1 MHTHR
6 TTTPARSR
14 MPSRILVLLA
24 VLALALAATAC
35 GDDSADSAS
44 DGGSS
49 MDMSGAEDHDFAFG
63 EPADAAD
70 ADRTVEV
77 EASDDFA
84 FDPASV
90 EVEEGETVTFE
101 VTNTGQIL
109 HAFVIGDE
117 DAQTEHEAEMQ
128 EMASEDMDMEHGDPN
143 AIDIEPGSTNSITW
157 HFTEAGEVLYGC
169 HQPGHYDAGMV
180 GSITVG

>member
-1 MHTHR
+1 M
-6 TTTPARSR
+6 
-14 MPSRILVLLA
+14 
-24 VLALALAATAC
+24 
-35 GDDSADSAS
+35 
-44 DGGSS
+44 
-49 MDMSGAEDHDFAFG
+49 
-63 EPADAAD
+63 
-70 ADRTVEV
+70 EV
-77 EASDDFA
+77 EK
-84 FDPASV
+84 
-90 EVEEGETVTFE
+90 GETVTFE